1 MILSRKILSGRLVL
15 AFALLFTS
23 ATINATPSWA
33 ATPVSS
39 IISLE
44 AFTQVCADAA
54 CAVIVDQETAS
65 DFDGQTTTLD
75 PLLVTIVSESG
86 SQLTG
91 PGANASLTVNAAFAS
106 VSSGSIG
113 FAGETG
119 IRRPSGGTPGSCTA
133 LNSLSDGFSYTFV
146 ASTDG
151 FLTINYNIECAPISS
166 TSALGNLEIH
176 VDGTFW
182 ASAVVTAASPTANG
196 TLQRPIQEG
205 ATHTFRIKPN
215 LNAVSGNA
223 CGAPPAESW
232 ECEGGATWSFDV
244 APPTPV
250 PSPAGSWSGSLFVIG
265 CLASVGAF
273 GIRRRTMNQAS

>member
-1 MILSRKILSGRLVL
+1 MILPRTIPRGRLVL
-15 AFALLFTS
+15 GLALLVISTTLR
-23 ATINATPSWA
+23 ATTGAA
-33 ATPVSS
+33 ATPVDS

-44 AFTQVCADAA
+44 AFTQVCADSA
-54 CAVIVDQETAS
+54 CAVIVDQQTAS

-75 PLLVTIVSESG
+75 PLLVIMVSNAG
-86 SQLTG
+86 DQLVG
-91 PGANASLTVNAAFAS
+91 PGANASLTMNAAFAS

-119 IRRPSGGTPGSCTA
+119 IRRPSGGTPGACTA
-133 LNSLSDGFSYTFV
+133 QNSLSDGFSYTFV

-182 ASAVVTAASPTANG
+182 ASAVVTATNPIASG
-196 TLQRPIQEG
+196 TLQRPIQQG

-232 ECEGGATWSFDV
+232 ECDGGASWSFDV
-244 APPTPV
+244 ASPSPV
-250 PSPAGSWSGSLFVIG
+250 PSAAVSWSGSLLVSG
-265 CLASVGAF
+265 CLAGVGIFA
-273 GIRRRTMNQAS
+273 IRRRRTSRAN